1 MVQTFSPYGTDHTLH
16 KRSLPRTPPSPKHF
30 LDLHDGDLLA
40 KRMAINSISIPQQI
54 LRCEVKREGFQD
66 LMRCPLCGRMS
77 RYVEVHDTSPI
88 MSHHDEDE
96 QYLEQRR
103 RHREKIDGGQLCR
116 VILQKRPPG
125 LRRWLPMPDH
135 VFGDGS
141 FRNLDTQLEKFT
153 TNSRRSQIELFR
165 LRVRINSRVSFAT
178 LGLPTCPCRTFQVQY
193 QRNPRR
199 CQSTTV
205 VGFTIK
211 SAERHRGQH

>member
-1 MVQTFSPYGTDHTLH
+1 PSYLISFFFNAPPTPEIYTLSLHDALPISGRSLRLSPHRGATLTWPCFLVQDNHMVQTFSPYGTDHTLH

-125 LRRWLPMPDH
+125 LRRWL
-135 VFGDGS
+135 
-141 FRNLDTQLEKFT
+141 R
-153 TNSRRSQIELFR
+153 
-165 LRVRINSRVSFAT
+165 
-178 LGLPTCPCRTFQVQY
+178 
-193 QRNPRR
+193 
-199 CQSTTV
+199 
-205 VGFTIK
+205 
-211 SAERHRGQH
+211 